1 MKTST
6 PTMRRLVAAGKPL
19 SYSAVCSH
27 AVVAAFVVVCVVAS
41 VNSPIMMT
49 M

>member
-1 MKTST
+1 MRTSK
-6 PTMRRLVAAGKPL
+6 PTMRRLAAAGKPL

-27 AVVAAFVVVCVVAS
+27 VVVAAFVVVCVVAS
-41 VNSPIMMT
+41 VNNPNMMT